1 MSDIGARAGK
11 VGGSG
16 SIQKAPKP
24 EMNRESPQE
33 QVYHEPLSDQKPAE
47 QSKFGTDQESLS
59 DQNGP
64 GFNSH
69 QLNRPRPDEKAS
81 AEDKDPPP
89 PEPSKLPEF
98 DPNRTADAR
107 ENSKEPD
114 GGRYVARTTGMSA
127 MDNKLATDPIGLTQ
141 PEDPKEKDL
150 FELHGFK
157 VQYTIPGTK
166 DIASASVRVFFKS
179 MNQIRNAISWNT
191 YKHKMANGL
200 ILETTI
206 TEGLPLVACNDAI
219 KYRYT
224 VEKKWRRGV

>member
-11 VGGSG
+11 VGGAG

-24 EMNRESPQE
+24 EENQTPPQE
-33 QVYHEPLSDQKPAE
+33 APLSSGVFQEPE
-47 QSKFGTDQESLS
+47 QSADRGAF
-59 DQNGP
+59 
-64 GFNSH
+64 
-69 QLNRPRPDEKAS
+69 EKAP
-81 AEDKDPPP
+81 AAGEDPLPPP

-107 ENSKEPD
+107 ADSKEPE
-114 GGRYVARTTGMSA
+114 GGRYVARTTGASA

-224 VEKKWRRGV
+224 VEKKWRRGA